1 MNTEPN
7 NQPER
12 VKYIVSP
19 PAPAVNIERDEDME
33 AKAYIILDEDQA
45 AHVGGHFGIVVYFDQ
60 EPEAEIIAK
69 ALEAVR
75 ALRARVEA

>member
-19 PAPAVNIERDEDME
+19 SAPGVNIERDEGME

-45 AHVGGHFGIVVYFDQ
+45 DHVGGHFGIAVYFNQ
-60 EPEAEIIAK
+60 ESEAEIIAK